1 MIYNNKQEL
10 LAMLKKNGLWLNK
23 SLGQNFL
30 INTHIIDQTL
40 EAAEIN
46 DNDYIVEVGPGMG
59 ILTNELARRAKKVTT
74 VEFDSSIIPTL
85 ENNIREHKNITII
98 NMDALK
104 LPLPADKYK
113 LVANIP
119 YYITSPLLNH
129 FLNPA
134 PAGADRPNIG
144 ADAGAPAETGRPEQ
158 RRPSLIVL
166 LVQKE
171 VADKVC
177 STAGDH
183 SVLSLE
189 VQLFGKPHVENKVGR
204 SSFFPEPKVDSAI
217 LKIKT
222 YPEPLIEDTETFFRL
237 IKAAF
242 NQKRKTLNNSLKNGL
257 RLTKEQIEEIFKNA
271 GLDLA
276 ARPQSLEIED
286 WKKLVEEYKKVC
298 QN

>member
-10 LAMLKKNGLWLNK
+10 LEMLKKNGLFLQK
-23 SLGQNFL
+23 RLGQNFL
-30 INTHIIDQTL
+30 INTHVIDQTL

-46 DNDYIVEVGPGMG
+46 DNDYIVEIGPGMG

-74 VEFDSSIIPTL
+74 VEYDSAILPTL
-85 ENNIREHKNITII
+85 KNNLKDHQNIEII
-98 NMDALK
+98 NQDALK
-104 LPLPADKYK
+104 FPLPAAEYK

-129 FLNPA
+129 FLNPPKRNSA
-134 PAGADRPNIG
+134 ADQTPPADGATNAGPPDQKRPV
-144 ADAGAPAETGRPEQ
+144 
-158 RRPSLIVL
+158 LIVL

-183 SVLSLE
+183 SILSLE
-189 VQLFGKPHVENKVGR
+189 VQLFGKPHVETKVGR

-222 YPEPLIEDTETFFRL
+222 YETPLIEDTETFFRL

-257 RLTKEQIEEIFKNA
+257 GLTKEQVEAIFKNA

-276 ARPQSLEIED
+276 SRPQSLEIED
-286 WKKLVEEYKKVC
+286 WKRLVEEYKKVC
-298 QN
+298 RK

>member
-1 MIYNNKQEL
+1 VIYNNKSEL
-10 LAMLKKNGLWLNK
+10 LEMLKKNGLWLNK
-23 SLGQNFL
+23 RLGQNFL
-30 INTHIIDQTL
+30 INTHVIDQTL
-40 EAAEIN
+40 E
-46 DNDYIVEVGPGMG
+46 
-59 ILTNELARRAKKVTT
+59 
-74 VEFDSSIIPTL
+74 
-85 ENNIREHKNITII
+85 NNIKEQKNIEII
-98 NMDALK
+98 NQDALQFS
-104 LPLPADKYK
+104 LPTTEYK

-129 FLNPA
+129 FLNPKKRDA
-134 PAGADRPNIG
+134 AADQKPPAGTVA
-144 ADAGAPAETGRPEQ
+144 AAGRPEQ
-158 RRPSLIVL
+158 LRPTLIVL

-189 VQLFGKPHVENKVGR
+189 VQLFGKPHVETKVSRTG
-204 SSFFPEPKVDSAI
+204 FFPEPKVDSAI

-222 YPEPLIEDTETFFRL
+222 YETPLIEDTETFFRL

-257 RLTKEQIEEIFKNA
+257 RLTKEQVETIFKNA

-286 WKKLVEEYKKVC
+286 WKKLVAEYKKVC
-298 QN
+298 